1 MLFEGLMRGPEVGAS
16 PERDELAIDEI
27 GSRKR
32 EADLKTELSKLKVQ
46 LSSVDSDAQL
56 QLLMQVREIQRA
68 IEAERRMR
76 LHS

>member
-1 MLFEGLMRGPEVGAS
+1 MKA
-16 PERDELAIDEI
+16 
-27 GSRKR
+27 
-32 EADLKTELSKLKVQ
+32 ELSKLKVQ